1 MKGIRRFGLMIVI
14 LLIGIT
20 IGHFGLFISILFV
33 CPLIT
38 LWLLLWDDKKSSQIE
53 YNVKYIVIKQ
63 SHKKKLKNQLIWF

>member
-38 LWLLLWDDKKSSQIE
+38 LWLLLWDDKKNSQIE
-53 YNVKYIVIKQ
+53 YKRQIHRYQTK
-63 SHKKKLKNQLIWF
+63 S